1 MEIDKI
7 TQTSYCIYDYMK
19 IKMNQSFAI
28 FTSYN
33 YYKYLHQFFNN
44 ILSWLG

>member
-7 TQTSYCIYDYMK
+7 TQTSYYIYGYMK

-28 FTSYN
+28 STSYN

-44 ILSWLG
+44 ILSWLD